1 MSIKE
6 NSLVNKSFGLAQK
19 LGKAIL
25 LPIAILP
32 VTGLFLGVAAA
43 LTNASVL
50 EAYPILANTELQA
63 FLQILNAIGKSVFDA
78 LPLIFAV
85 GIAVGLAKTDKGTAG
100 LAAVVGYF
108 VLITTINALLKV
120 TNQLPGQGVDPKS
133 LGQGA
138 QFGIM
143 TLQMGVFGGVLA
155 GLYTSWVHNRFY
167 KLKLPEVLSFFGGSR
182 SVPIITTVVG
192 GIFGVI
198 MFFVWPAIGNAIAAF
213 GQLASQLGVFGSF
226 IYGLMLRTLYVC
238 GLHHVFYLPFWTT
251 AAGGVA
257 EVGGVMIE
265 GWQNIFLAQLADPNT
280 THFFGNIALYNSGR
294 YIHMLFTMPAIC
306 LAMYHAIP
314 DKKRRKKT
322 LGFLLSLALTCFITG
337 VTEPIS
343 FALLFANP
351 ILFIAEALI
360 FALGFV
366 ACAVTGVTIG
376 STFSAGLI
384 EFLLFGVF
392 QGNAKTGFVWIII
405 LGIPF
410 AIASYFIYRFL
421 IAKLDAKT
429 PGREDD
435 NEEAESSLKT
445 AYKSGQ
451 AKAIIEALGGIKNIE
466 DIDNCATRLRV
477 NIKKIADV
485 NLDSLKETGA
495 HNTLVR
501 GKNLQVIYGP
511 SVNIV
516 RIEIDEYLESLNN

>member
-1 MSIKE
+1 MS
-6 NSLVNKSFGLAQK
+6 
-19 LGKAIL
+19 
-25 LPIAILP
+25 
-32 VTGLFLGVAAA
+32 
-43 LTNASVL
+43 
-50 EAYPILANTELQA
+50 
-63 FLQILNAIGKSVFDA
+63 
-78 LPLIFAV
+78 
-85 GIAVGLAKTDKGTAG
+85 
-100 LAAVVGYF
+100 
-108 VLITTINALLKV
+108 
-120 TNQLPGQGVDPKS
+120 
-133 LGQGA
+133 
-138 QFGIM
+138 
-143 TLQMGVFGGVLA
+143 
-155 GLYTSWVHNRFY
+155 
-167 KLKLPEVLSFFGGSR
+167 
-182 SVPIITTVVG
+182 
-192 GIFGVI
+192 
-198 MFFVWPAIGNAIAAF
+198 
-213 GQLASQLGVFGSF
+213 
-226 IYGLMLRTLYVC
+226 RTLYVC

-280 THFFGNIALYNSGR
+280 THFFENIALYNSGR

-306 LAMYHAIP
+306 LAMYHSIP

-351 ILFIAEALI
+351 ILFIVEALI
-360 FALGFV
+360 FALSFV

-421 IAKLDAKT
+421 IVKLDAKT

-435 NEEAESSLKT
+435 NEEAESSLKS

-485 NLDSLKETGA
+485 NLDALKETGA
-495 HNTLVR
+495 HNTLVEE
-501 GKNLQVIYGP
+501 KSSSYLWTIA
-511 SVNIV
+511 VNKCV
-516 RIEIDEYLESLNN
+516 